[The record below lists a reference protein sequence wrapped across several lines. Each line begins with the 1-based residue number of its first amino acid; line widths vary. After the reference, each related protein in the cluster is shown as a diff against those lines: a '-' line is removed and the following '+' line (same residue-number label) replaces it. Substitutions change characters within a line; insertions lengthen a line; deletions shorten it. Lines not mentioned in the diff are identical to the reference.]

1 MSKVNNLEIPRK
13 FLSKEECDLSQR
25 SELIH
30 YHFNMK
36 YIRHPCVSTFT
47 AEAPC
52 ASEQVRS
59 FSETLGWGA
68 LFPYMSLKFSI
79 FHTFKEQI
87 ISFDINKVS

>member
-1 MSKVNNLEIPRK
+1 MMVIRENNKSSNNEIKLVWHYYPARSAVSDVSKVNNLEIPRK

-36 YIRHPCVSTFT
+36 YMKHPCVSTFT

-59 FSETLGWGA
+59 FS
-68 LFPYMSLKFSI
+68 
-79 FHTFKEQI
+79 
-87 ISFDINKVS
+87 